1 MIVNKFKSK
10 LHSSTVIPL
19 LKESRNING
28 TMSPRIKLNY
38 NTHCFYTK
46 IGFNFTPPS
55 T

>member
-1 MIVNKFKSK
+1 MVVNAFRSK

-19 LKESRNING
+19 LKESRKING
-28 TMSPRIKLNY
+28 TMSFNIKLNY